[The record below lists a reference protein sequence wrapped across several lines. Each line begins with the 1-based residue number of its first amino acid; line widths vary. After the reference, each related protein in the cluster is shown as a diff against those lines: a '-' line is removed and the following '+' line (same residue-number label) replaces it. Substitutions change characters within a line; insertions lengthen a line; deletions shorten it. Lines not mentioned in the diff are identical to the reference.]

1 MIGET
6 NERTRVHLI
15 YFGRA
20 VFMAARV
27 SNAHQQRVIFCLCN
41 HHQSCSL

>member
-27 SNAHQQRVIFCLCN
+27 SNAHQRVIFCLCN